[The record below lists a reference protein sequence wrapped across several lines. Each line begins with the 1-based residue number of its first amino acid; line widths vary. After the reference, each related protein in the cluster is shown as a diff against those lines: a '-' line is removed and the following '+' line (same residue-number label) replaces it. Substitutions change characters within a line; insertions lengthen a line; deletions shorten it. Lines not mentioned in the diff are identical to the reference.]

1 MARVDSLIFFLA
13 GFAQLIVASEVETL
27 LISTILQGT
36 GGGTL
41 ALGVYF
47 LIFVARNHKEF
58 SDRYSKSEKTVLVRD
73 PETGKLIATAI
84 DGSEIVA
91 LTAELVELAF
101 KDVLPVNAV
110 SDVDNLDNALLI
122 SPIAE
127 IAVFF

>member
-13 GFAQLIVASEVETL
+13 GFAQLIIASEVETL

-73 PETGKLIATAI
+73 PETGKLYREDATPAVNKVAMYTGPI
-84 DGSEIVA
+84 A
-91 LTAELVELAF
+91 LTFLA
-101 KDVLPVNAV
+101 
-110 SDVDNLDNALLI
+110 ALFWL
-122 SPIAE
+122 AN
-127 IAVFF
+127 